1 MSTSE
6 EIPLSVASKEAEAGQ
21 QPEIAESLEQDDTAD
36 TTQDNSKGKAP
47 TVTVGRWKKLFIAVM
62 SLIAFALLTT
72 GISMITPF
80 YTIVV
85 SCTRRPFHH
94 ACGLEWEGEW
104 GGGGRGGM
112 KYRKGRTAVLRP
124 DRV

>member
-6 EIPLSVASKEAEAGQ
+6 EIPLQGVSSKEAEAGQ
-21 QPEIAESLEQDDTAD
+21 QPESLEQDDTAD
-36 TTQDNSKGKAP
+36 TTQDSSKGKAP

-80 YTIVV
+80 YPIVV
-85 SCTRRPFHH
+85 SCRRHPFHH
-94 ACGLEWEGEW
+94 ACGLEWEGE
-104 GGGGRGGM
+104 GGRG
-112 KYRKGRTAVLRP
+112 
-124 DRV
+124 DEI